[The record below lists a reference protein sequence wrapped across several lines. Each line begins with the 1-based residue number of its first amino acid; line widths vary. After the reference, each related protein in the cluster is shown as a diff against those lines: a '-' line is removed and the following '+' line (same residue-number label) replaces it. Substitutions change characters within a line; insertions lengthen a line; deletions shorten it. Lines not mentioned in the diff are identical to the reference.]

1 MNQLHLVEEGLC
13 LHPFLGCKGYPI
25 QDDFRYSISQ
35 CLSKP
40 QHFFTIEKQAF
51 VKVSKGAL
59 EISLWAY
66 CLLQNPVLSM

>member
-1 MNQLHLVEEGLC
+1 MNQFHLVEEGLFFQ
-13 LHPFLGCKGYPI
+13 PFLGCKGFLI
-25 QDDFRYSISQ
+25 QDNFRYTISQ

-40 QHFFTIEKQAF
+40 QHFFTIEKQVF

-66 CLLQNPVLSM
+66 YLL